1 MQTLSIGGRKIVLRS
16 ATWEEIVDL
25 RHAVLRQGLAREA
38 AIFEGDDSPSSR
50 HCGAFDGALAVG
62 CATMHASRWED
73 EPAWQLRG
81 MATVAELRG
90 MGLGRTMLEGLE
102 ASILADAQEGASLP
116 LLLWCNAP
124 APAIGFYKNLGWRA
138 GAEQFPIP

>member
-1 MQTLSIGGRKIVLRS
+1 VRRWSGRPALTRWLRPASLPPLRMQTLSIGGRKIVLRP
-16 ATWEEIVDL
+16 ARWEEIVDL
-25 RHAVLRQGLAREA
+25 RHAILRQGLAREA
-38 AIFEGDDSPSSR
+38 AIFEGDDAPSSR

-90 MGLGRTMLEGLE
+90 MGLGRAM
-102 ASILADAQEGASLP
+102 
-116 LLLWCNAP
+116 
-124 APAIGFYKNLGWRA
+124 
-138 GAEQFPIP
+138 